1 MGLSEKFNTLSNNVQ
16 DTTKKVTYG
25 FSHILLRLISG
36 FFIGAVVALIFQEL
50 FSLGTFMLIFLTTL
64 FLALIYKILAPR
76 TVFQIIIFDFIC
88 VLIGSLLR
96 MYILVAPN

>member
-1 MGLSEKFNTLSNNVQ
+1 MGLSDKISTLSNNVQ

-36 FFIGAVVALIFQEL
+36 FFIGAVLALIIQEI
-50 FSLGTFMLIFLTTL
+50 FSLGTLMLVFLTTL
-64 FLALIYKILAPR
+64 FLALIYKTLSQR
-76 TVFQIIIFDFIC
+76 TVFQIVVFDFIC